1 MIQTTQIDGIDTHYI
16 DAGQGDTL
24 LLLHGWGASKEAF
37 GPVIE
42 GLRTKYRVI
51 ALDWPGFG
59 KTREPDR
66 PWTVDDYRAFLEKFI
81 MTLDLQDLTALGHSF
96 GGRVLIKW
104 AAMHPPSLNK
114 MILVDSAGIRAKRGV
129 GWYVRVYSYKAGK
142 LLLKIPVLG
151 NRFGKAI
158 KKLQS
163 KAGSE
168 DYRNASI
175 LMKQTMSKVINEDLM
190 QFMPQIGVPTLLVW
204 GDQDTATPLE
214 DGRQMERLIPGA
226 GLAVLKPAGH
236 YSYLDQLPQFLRTV
250 IYFMEH

>member
-1 MIQTTQIDGIDTHYI
+1 MNQTIRIDGIDTFYI
-16 DAGQGDTL
+16 DTGQGKNL
-24 LLLHGWGASKEAF
+24 LLLHGWGASLEAF

-42 GLRTKYRVI
+42 GLSTKYRVI

-81 MTLDLQDLTALGHSF
+81 MNLELKELTALGHSF

-104 AAMHPPSLNK
+104 AAMHPPCLNK
-114 MILVDSAGIRAKRGV
+114 MILVDSAGIRPKRGL
-129 GWYVRVYSYKAGK
+129 GWYVRVYTYKAGK
-142 LLLKIPVLG
+142 AFLKVPVLG
-151 NRFGKAI
+151 ERFGAAV
-158 KKLQS
+158 KKMQS

-168 DYRNASI
+168 DYRNASA
-175 LMKQTMSKVINEDLM
+175 LMKQTMSKVINEDLT
-190 QFMPQIGVPTLLVW
+190 QFMPQISVPTLLVW
-204 GDQDTATPLE
+204 GNQDTATPLE
-214 DGRQMERLIPGA
+214 DGRRMEKLIPGA

-236 YSYLDQLPQFLRTV
+236 YSYLDQLPQFLRIL